1 MARSSRCSRR
11 RAPASTPGRYGARS
25 TCPRISHSRSRGSA
39 SARSWPLS
47 RIPAMSPARDFSR
60 RAGLQAYFVAFFSL
74 AYAAVFL
81 GLVHSHPEAH
91 RASALANALIAA
103 GGLSATI
110 AIVGV
115 TGRIAALD
123 GRWLAAL
130 GVGYALLSATH
141 GVYSA
146 LAELGAIGVPDLA
159 PTDPRGV
166 ATFGLA
172 GLWVFTFGLV
182 IRAGNVPGFPR
193 GLATLAIVDGV
204 DLVLLFVATVAAAEN
219 LVLVSGGLASV
230 VLGPAF
236 WIWTGR
242 VLRR

>member
-1 MARSSRCSRR
+1 VQ
-11 RAPASTPGRYGARS
+11 GD
-25 TCPRISHSRSRGSA
+25 
-39 SARSWPLS
+39 
-47 RIPAMSPARDFSR
+47 RDFSR

-81 GLVHSHPEAH
+81 GLVHGHPEAH

-146 LAELGAIGVPDLA
+146 LAEVGAIEVPDLA
-159 PTDPRGV
+159 PTDPRGF

-172 GLWVFTFGLV
+172 GL
-182 IRAGNVPGFPR
+182 GFPR
-193 GLATLAIVDGV
+193 ELATLAIVDGV